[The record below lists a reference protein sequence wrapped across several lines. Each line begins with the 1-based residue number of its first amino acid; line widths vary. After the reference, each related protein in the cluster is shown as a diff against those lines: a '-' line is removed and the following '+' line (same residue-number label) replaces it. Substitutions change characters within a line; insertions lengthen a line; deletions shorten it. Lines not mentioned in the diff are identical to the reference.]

1 MKKFICTLLCMVL
14 AVSVFT
20 GCSQNS
26 GGSTTTTTTI
36 SPMTLTLTAITDDTT
51 TPEAI
56 AQVQEFM
63 NNISKS
69 EFKTQVE
76 LRLMTADEYV
86 NYIER
91 TFAAANAQAEDTTA
105 SAEDT
110 SAETVADT
118 GNGVETE
125 PLDNE
130 GADDSAEVVTVELVT
145 DEYGRLVE
153 KYPDAEQNQL
163 DIIFMTG
170 RDMLKNFQSKGYLA
184 ALDEEL
190 SGDAKMINKY
200 VYPTFIEAGKI
211 SGTQYA
217 ILNNRNLGNYKFLL
231 IDKELADKYQFDT
244 TSVKTLKDCE
254 AFLDQVKEGE
264 SNVIP
269 MNKEIDVANVQY
281 VLGNESL
288 LGCILGTSE
297 STIPSLMYGQ
307 PAYVEHKVLLEKMVK
322 GGYFADD
329 PEKEGQRYAI
339 EYVESYER
347 APEDNNWT
355 DDHYVVVYEEP
366 IASYE
371 KLYSGM
377 FGVSSTTK
385 SVKRS
390 MEIIRLLM
398 TNAEYCN
405 AYQYGISDTHYSL
418 NDNGTIEILSD
429 DYSMDLYHTG
439 NVFLTYPTEDMPA
452 DIWEIYKEQN
462 QNTVVGPYL
471 LFPYDDQSYG
481 EQSLSLVNRFITL
494 SNQYM
499 DQYQQTVMQS
509 DALNAADYIAEA
521 YARLIDTQLIIDNL
535 SVLDVNL
542 SGDPKTPGIVKLY
555 MDYLTASLENS

>member
-110 SAETVADT
+110 SADTVADT

-170 RDMLKNFQSKGYLA
+170 RDMLKDFQSKGYLA

-254 AFLDQVKEGE
+254 AFL
-264 SNVIP
+264 
-269 MNKEIDVANVQY
+269 
-281 VLGNESL
+281 
-288 LGCILGTSE
+288 T
-297 STIPSLMYGQ
+297 
-307 PAYVEHKVLLEKMVK
+307 
-322 GGYFADD
+322 
-329 PEKEGQRYAI
+329 R
-339 EYVESYER
+339 
-347 APEDNNWT
+347 
-355 DDHYVVVYEEP
+355 
-366 IASYE
+366 
-371 KLYSGM
+371 
-377 FGVSSTTK
+377 
-385 SVKRS
+385 
-390 MEIIRLLM
+390 
-398 TNAEYCN
+398 
-405 AYQYGISDTHYSL
+405 
-418 NDNGTIEILSD
+418 
-429 DYSMDLYHTG
+429 
-439 NVFLTYPTEDMPA
+439 
-452 DIWEIYKEQN
+452 
-462 QNTVVGPYL
+462 
-471 LFPYDDQSYG
+471 
-481 EQSLSLVNRFITL
+481 
-494 SNQYM
+494 
-499 DQYQQTVMQS
+499 
-509 DALNAADYIAEA
+509 
-521 YARLIDTQLIIDNL
+521 
-535 SVLDVNL
+535 
-542 SGDPKTPGIVKLY
+542 
-555 MDYLTASLENS
+555 